1 MGETY
6 ELCQKYRKKVIF
18 YTCRCKCFSFPIV
31 KIIIII
37 IMDRQVNAWWYGS
50 DGMKYLLDLTLAP
63 LPEQFRKS
71 FIAQNLRQ

>member
-1 MGETY
+1 
-6 ELCQKYRKKVIF
+6 
-18 YTCRCKCFSFPIV
+18 
-31 KIIIII
+31 
-37 IMDRQVNAWWYGS
+37 MDRQVNAWWYGS